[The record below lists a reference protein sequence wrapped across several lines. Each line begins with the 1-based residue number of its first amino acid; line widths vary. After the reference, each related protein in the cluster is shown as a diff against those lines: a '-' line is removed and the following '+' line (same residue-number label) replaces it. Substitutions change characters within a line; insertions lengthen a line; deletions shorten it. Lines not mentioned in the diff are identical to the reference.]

1 MGDRKAH
8 MERPLQLRDTLS
20 TVLPAITAT
29 LHLSCCWVPA
39 LVDVISVG
47 TASTTY
53 IPQSRNVFLI
63 LTILILAWSI
73 NRDGLS
79 RRNVLRI
86 ALSISILQGRK
97 IATLLLNST
106 AQGSNCH

>member
-1 MGDRKAH
+1 MGKGRFVDG
-8 MERPLQLRDTLS
+8 S
-20 TVLPAITAT
+20 TGAT

-79 RRNVLRI
+79 RRNVIRI
-86 ALSISILQGRK
+86 ALSISILQGQK
-97 IATLLLNST
+97 IATLILNST
-106 AQGSNCH
+106 ASGSKCH

>member
-1 MGDRKAH
+1 MG
-8 MERPLQLRDTLS
+8 ERQNGPHGTS
-20 TVLPAITAT
+20 TTAKGRFVDGSTGAT

-79 RRNVLRI
+79 RRNVIRI
-86 ALSISILQGRK
+86 ALPISILQGQR
-97 IATLLLNST
+97 IASLILNST
-106 AQGSNCH
+106 ARGSKCH